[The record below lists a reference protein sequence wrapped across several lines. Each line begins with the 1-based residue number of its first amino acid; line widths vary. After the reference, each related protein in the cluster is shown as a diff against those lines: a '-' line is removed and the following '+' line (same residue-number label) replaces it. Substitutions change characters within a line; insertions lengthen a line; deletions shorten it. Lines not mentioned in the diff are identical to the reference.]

1 MEKAA
6 AVRVL
11 FMVHGGGSGMNTA
24 SMLIADMIWSFGWW

>member
-6 AVRVL
+6 AVRVV

-24 SMLIADMIWSFGWW
+24 SMLI